1 MPYFFDYFPKIAQK
15 KILRFRKRR
24 EWEGIKRPETIT
36 GRGVEK
42 IRRK

>member
-24 EWEGIKRPETIT
+24 DKRPETIT
-36 GRGVEK
+36 GRGVEE